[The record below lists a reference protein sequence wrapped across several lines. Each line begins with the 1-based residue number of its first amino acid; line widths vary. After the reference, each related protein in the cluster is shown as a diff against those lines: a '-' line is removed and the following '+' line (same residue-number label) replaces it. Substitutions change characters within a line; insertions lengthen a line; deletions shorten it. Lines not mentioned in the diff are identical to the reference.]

1 MDTNPRILALM
12 ADFAIVVKSGS
23 FTRAAPHLGVSKSV
37 VSRRISRLEE
47 ELGIQLLYRSTHSL
61 SLTEAGERLFAQC
74 KDLDDIAE
82 QAKAAAAAVQQSPR
96 GLLRITLPQELA
108 VSPVGK
114 LVSLFQDEYPEMQ
127 VDARVTSLQVDL
139 IDEGFDLALRT
150 GALADSGLVCRRIS
164 EIRIQAVA
172 TAAYLQRHGRPE
184 TVNDLSN
191 HNCLV
196 YSEFG
201 VRDGKSAVKLGAA
214 SDPAVIVGGNFSTN
228 SGVLLLHALLAGQGI
243 AIGPDLMF
251 EEHVSKQT
259 VEVIFDDREADAAG
273 LYAVF
278 PPGRFASPGR
288 TAFVDFLVGRLSKD
302 ARSPAREISI
312 S

>member
-1 MDTNPRILALM
+1 M
-12 ADFAIVVKSGS
+12 ADFAIVVKSAS
-23 FTRAAPHLGVSKSV
+23 FTRAALHLGISKSV
-37 VSRRISRLEE
+37 VSRRVTRLEQ

-82 QAKAAAAAVQQSPR
+82 QAKAAAAEVQQLPR
-96 GLLRITLPQELA
+96 GLLRITLPQSLA
-108 VSPVGK
+108 VSPLGK
-114 LVSLFQDEYPEMQ
+114 LVSLFQETYPEMQ

-164 EIRIQAVA
+164 EVRIQAVA
-172 TAAYLQRHGRPE
+172 TAAYLQQHGRPE
-184 TVNDLSN
+184 TTSDLSD

-201 VRDGKSAVKLGAA
+201 VRDGKSSVKLGAA
-214 SDPAVIVGGNFSTN
+214 NDPPVVVGGNFSTN

-251 EEHVSKQT
+251 EEHVSKQA
-259 VEVIFDDREADAAG
+259 VEVIFDNREASAEG

-288 TAFVDFLVGRLSKD
+288 TAFVEFLIDHLGR
-302 ARSPAREISI
+302 
-312 S
+312 

>member
-1 MDTNPRILALM
+1 MHTNPRILSLM
-12 ADFAIVVKSGS
+12 AAFAVVVKCGN
-23 FTRAAPHLGVSKSV
+23 FTRAALHLGISKSV
-37 VSRRISRLEE
+37 VSRGVSRLEK

-82 QAKAAAAAVQQSPR
+82 QAKAAAAEVQQSPR
-96 GLLRITLPQELA
+96 GLLRITLPQSLA
-108 VSPVGK
+108 VSPLGR
-114 LVSLFQDEYPEMQ
+114 LVALFQAAYPEMQ

-139 IDEGFDLALRT
+139 IEDRFDLALRIGT
-150 GALADSGLVCRRIS
+150 LADSGLVCRRIS
-164 EIRIQAVA
+164 DIRIQAVA
-172 TAAYLQRHGRPE
+172 TPAYLLRNGHPK
-184 TVNDLSN
+184 TVNELPE

-214 SDPAVIVGGNFSTN
+214 GEPAISVGGNFSTN
-228 SGVLLLHALLAGQGI
+228 SGVLLLHALLASQGI

-251 EEHVSKQT
+251 EKHVSSRA
-259 VEVIFDDREADAAG
+259 VEVIFENRDADAAG

-288 TAFVDFLVGRLSKD
+288 TAFVEFLVEHLQ
-302 ARSPAREISI
+302 P
-312 S
+312 

>member
-1 MDTNPRILALM
+1 M

-23 FTRAAPHLGVSKSV
+23 FTRAALRLGISKSV
-37 VSRRISRLEE
+37 VSRRVTRLEE

-82 QAKAAAAAVQQSPR
+82 QAKAAAAEVQQSPR
-96 GLLRITLPQELA
+96 GLLRITLPQSLA
-108 VSPVGK
+108 VSPLGK
-114 LVSLFQDEYPEMQ
+114 LVSLFQEAYPEMQ
-127 VDARVTSLQVDL
+127 VDARVTSLQVDP

-164 EIRIQAVA
+164 EVRIQAVA

-184 TVNDLSN
+184 TKNDLSE

-201 VRDGKSAVKLGAA
+201 VRDGKSTVKLGAA
-214 SDPAVIVGGNFSTN
+214 NDPPVVVGGNFSTN

-251 EEHVSKQT
+251 EEHVSTQA
-259 VEVIFDDREADAAG
+259 VEVIFDNHEANAEG

-288 TAFVDFLVGRLSKD
+288 TAFVDFLIGHLGK
-302 ARSPAREISI
+302 
-312 S
+312 

>member
-1 MDTNPRILALM
+1 MDTNPRILALT
-12 ADFAIVVKSGS
+12 ADFAIVVRSGS

-47 ELGIQLLYRSTHSL
+47 DLGIQLLYRSTHSL

-96 GLLRITLPQELA
+96 GLLRIKLPQELA

-127 VDARVTSLQVDL
+127 VDARVTSLQVDM

-150 GALADSGLVCRRIS
+150 GTLTDSGLICRRIS
-164 EIRIQAVA
+164 EVRIQAVA
-172 TAAYLQRHGRPE
+172 TAVYLQRHGRPK
-184 TVNDLSN
+184 TVDDLAN

-201 VRDGKSAVKLGAA
+201 VREGQSAVRLGATGDA
-214 SDPAVIVGGNFSTN
+214 PVVVGGNLSTN

-288 TAFVDFLVGRLSKD
+288 TAFVEFLIRQL
-302 ARSPAREISI
+302 ARAKR
-312 S
+312 

>member
-1 MDTNPRILALM
+1 MNTNPRILSLM
-12 ADFAIVVKSGS
+12 ADFAIVVNSGS
-23 FTRAAPHLGVSKSV
+23 FTRAAPRLGVSKSV

-47 ELGIQLLYRSTHSL
+47 ELCVQLLYRSTHSL

-96 GLLRITLPQELA
+96 GLLRITLPQSLA
-108 VSPVGK
+108 VSPLGK
-114 LVSLFQDEYPEMQ
+114 LVSLFQAAYPEMQ
-127 VDARVTSLQVDL
+127 IDARVTSLQVDL

-150 GALADSGLVCRRIS
+150 GALADSELICRRIS
-164 EIRIQAVA
+164 EVRMQAVA
-172 TAAYLQRHGRPE
+172 TRAYLQRHGCPK
-184 TVNDLSN
+184 TVNDLSE

-196 YSEFG
+196 YSEFAG
-201 VRDGKSAVKLGAA
+201 RDGKSAVKLGAV
-214 SDPAVIVGGNFSTN
+214 SDSPVVVGGNFSTN
-228 SGVLLLHALLAGQGI
+228 SGVLLLHSLLAGQGI

-251 EEHVSKQT
+251 EEHVSNNA
-259 VEVIFDDREADAAG
+259 VEVIFDNREATAAG

-288 TAFVDFLVGRLSKD
+288 TAFVNFLIGHLGRDGESLVG
-302 ARSPAREISI
+302 
-312 S
+312 